1 MFANIRGVGLFGMNS
16 FGVNVEVEI
25 SKGIEK
31 LEIVGLGD
39 TAVRERSVN
48 SRCGACRDGIF

>member
-31 LEIVGLGD
+31 EKW
-39 TAVRERSVN
+39 RSN
-48 SRCGACRDGIF
+48 KLLIKMWKKI